1 MEEQYKKV
9 TAIITRL
16 AAENPHITKEQI
28 AKAKSMYNGDTRPI
42 EEIESELIAYSQNIA
57 AKAGKEH
64 PVVDKVQKE
73 EPEKSDIPTITEPAP
88 QAEPQ
93 PEESEVYEPLRISLP
108 GEDKKKE
115 LQQMIDDA
123 LGDMPTVPERTAV
136 ENNNLE
142 KPKQYVKNQEQAA
155 APQNSEAGY
164 GNVVALLTL
173 TIMFSIVTIIMA
185 AFTILAN

>member
-1 MEEQYKKV
+1 MMEEQYKKV

-57 AKAGKEH
+57 ANAKKDVIVQETREAA
-64 PVVDKVQKE
+64 PVQEVIPPVPE
-73 EPEKSDIPTITEPAP
+73 VEPKQQED
-88 QAEPQ
+88 Q
-93 PEESEVYEPLRISLP
+93 EVYEPLKVNLP

-115 LQQMIDDA
+115 LQQMINDA
-123 LGDMPTVPERTAV
+123 LGDMPTELERTAT
-136 ENNNLE
+136 ETKE
-142 KPKQYVKNQEQAA
+142 KPKQYVKEQSQPVEAS
-155 APQNSEAGY
+155 SEAGY
-164 GNVVALLTL
+164 GNVIALLSL
-173 TIMFSIVTIIMA
+173 TIMFSIVTIIIA